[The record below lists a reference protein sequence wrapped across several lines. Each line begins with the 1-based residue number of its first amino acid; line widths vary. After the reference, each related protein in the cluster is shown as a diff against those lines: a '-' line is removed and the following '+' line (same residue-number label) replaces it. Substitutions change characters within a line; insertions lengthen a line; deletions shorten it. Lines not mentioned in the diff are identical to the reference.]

1 MDDVLKDKNIKS
13 EAIDFVSDLTKREKV
28 LQGVLDLLL
37 AVVRNPVFIQESK
50 DLGTRIVVANAND
63 RRVEEELKQ
72 LVLRVLKSYEV
83 QVEVQELIKQVFSS
97 QTATGT
103 LVRLLLS
110 AVGDP
115 AVQGA
120 LANAVKYSFRELL
133 HDQETVEQFKLF
145 GEYLLHEFE
154 KDVEKDR
161 IVSVLEMKGIG
172 LDRRERDLAFL
183 GLNLQREGGDD
194 RPTN

>member
-1 MDDVLKDKNIKS
+1 M
-13 EAIDFVSDLTKREKV
+13 
-28 LQGVLDLLL
+28 
-37 AVVRNPVFIQESK
+37 
-50 DLGTRIVVANAND
+50 
-63 RRVEEELKQ
+63 
-72 LVLRVLKSYEV
+72 
-83 QVEVQELIKQVFSS
+83 
-97 QTATGT
+97 
-103 LVRLLLS
+103 LLS
-110 AVGDP
+110 AIND
-115 AVQGA
+115 ASVQNA

-172 LDRRERDLAFL
+172 LDRRDKDLAFL
-183 GLNLQREGGDD
+183 AVLQGDNMYEE